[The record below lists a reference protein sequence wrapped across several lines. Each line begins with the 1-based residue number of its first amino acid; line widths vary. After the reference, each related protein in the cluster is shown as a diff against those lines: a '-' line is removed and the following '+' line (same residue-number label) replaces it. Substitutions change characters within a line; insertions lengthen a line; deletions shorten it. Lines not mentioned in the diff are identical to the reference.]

1 MYVISSM
8 SEICVKEVKY
18 RKKDME
24 KNVVDKNT
32 LINFSWKWNVCGL
45 LNCSDS

>member
-8 SEICVKEVKY
+8 SEICVEEVKY

-24 KNVVDKNT
+24 KMLET
-32 LINFSWKWNVCGL
+32 RIL
-45 LNCSDS
+45 